1 MRKIFMLLA
10 LSLIFISCEKKEDI
24 ELSKSDIVGIWN
36 VTKITSDGETTNLPS
51 VTITVDLKS
60 DDKYSVSFFGDSYA
74 GTYTIDGSTVIGVS
88 GSIIEYFEFTSFSG
102 NKAKIDYKNSD
113 GDIYQFEA
121 EKK

>member
-10 LSLIFISCEKKEDI
+10 LSLIFISCEKEEDI

-51 VTITVDLKS
+51 GTITVDLKS
-60 DDKYSVSFFGDSYA
+60 DDKYYVSFFGDSYA
-74 GTYTIDGSTVIGVS
+74 GTYTIDESTVIGVS

-102 NKAKIDYKNSD
+102 NTAKIDYKNSD